1 MGCPTPLIR
10 SVSTPAYGKVAIEA
24 SDGNRYETD
33 LSSFSRVY
41 CFPRSA
47 SDWERVSIDGYGL
60 GLIWA
65 SRFEVHAEQIIA
77 LAERVEPVARTGLR
91 STTETRHA

>member
-10 SVSTPAYGKVAIEA
+10 SVSTPAYGRVAIET
-24 SDGNRYETD
+24 SDGNRYEAD

-47 SDWERVSIDGYGL
+47 SDWERVSIDAYGL

-65 SRFEVHAEQIIA
+65 SRFEVHADQIIA
-77 LAERVEPVARTGLR
+77 LAERVEPVAATEPRADP
-91 STTETRHA
+91 ETRHA